1 MSSRPGET
9 REERDERMK
18 TALPIGRVAT
28 PEEIAAAALW
38 LSSSE
43 SSFVVGADH
52 VIDGGATA

>member
-1 MSSRPGET
+1 MRS
-9 REERDERMK
+9 
-18 TALPIGRVAT
+18 ALPIGRVST

-38 LSSSE
+38 LSSAD

>member
-1 MSSRPGET
+1 
-9 REERDERMK
+9 
-18 TALPIGRVAT
+18 VAT